1 MVLLLLA
8 LSLPARADDPD
19 APPDEDGGTPAA
31 APDTRAKVGATLAA
45 TMAWEH
51 RAQFRQRGPVTSLA
65 VAASRGEAV
74 PTWLA
79 VDASGWVWRSE
90 DRGSSW
96 MVAMRGDEAVDGAD
110 AERLLLNAESLRDD
124 ELRTVD
130 AAPVDGVP
138 VAPDPSVVQDVVSRA
153 NDDVAAI
160 VTKDGNGAETPTR
173 VWFHPTDPDLALV
186 GRADGTWRSTDGGLS
201 WEWADA
207 TMLTDVE
214 VVGDLLVAGTPEGV
228 RWSTDEG
235 RTWIDVDD
243 ATGGAPVRDLEVAG
257 AWLYAAT
264 SRGLYRSAD
273 GLRWAMVPAL
283 AGISIL
289 DVTADP
295 SWQGGAWVITPTSLV
310 RTDDDGATFYDT
322 ERASLKDVR
331 EVVPL
336 RGAGHLLAVTGDG
349 PWETIDG
356 GLRWV
361 PLARLLTE
369 PDVRDVA
376 IDAGL
381 PVIATRSG
389 IYALAMPMELA
400 ERPRALPLPQLYE
413 MVDVAQNRPGLDAD
427 MLSLSR
433 RRLLAAAT
441 PRVDLGWQWDRR
453 RGRDADHVALENAA
467 YDDSAWSFV
476 ARACWGNCA
485 ASASGYVSDPAD
497 AELDDTLFVVGDEVY
512 DDGNAIAAAANV
524 AQGIR
529 DYRRNA
535 AAVVT
540 EAWMRRQRLNQ
551 EQAVVDL
558 LPLRDRVMH
567 ALDVAEADARLDA
580 WTEGAFTRDL
590 ARLNAPSPE
599 TP

>member
-1 MVLLLLA
+1 MLALLLA
-8 LSLPARADDPD
+8 LTLAARADDPD
-19 APPDEDGGTPAA
+19 APPDEDGAAPGA
-31 APDTRAKVGATLAA
+31 APDARDQVGATLAA

-51 RAQFRQRGPVTSLA
+51 RGTFRQRGPVTGLA
-65 VAASRGEAV
+65 VAAARGSAV

-79 VDASGWVWRSE
+79 IDTGGWIWRSE
-90 DRGSSW
+90 DRGSTW
-96 MVAMRGDEAVDGAD
+96 MVAMRGEEAAEGAD
-110 AERLLLNAESLRDD
+110 EERLLMNAEALRDD
-124 ELRTVD
+124 ELRSVEE
-130 AAPVDGVP
+130 APVDGVQA
-138 VAPDPSVVQDVVSRA
+138 APDPSVVQDVVSRA
-153 NDDVAAI
+153 NDDAAAVIVA
-160 VTKDGNGAETPTR
+160 DRNGAEATPR
-173 VWFHPTDPDLALV
+173 VWFHPTDPELALV
-186 GRADGTWRSTDGGLS
+186 GRADGTWRSLDGGFS
-201 WEWADA
+201 WEWVDSAA
-207 TMLTDVE
+207 ITDVE
-214 VVGDLLVAGTPEGV
+214 VVGDLLVAGTQDGV

-243 ATGGAPVRDLEVAG
+243 STGGAPVRDLEVAG
-257 AWLYAAT
+257 RWIYAAT

-273 GLRWAMVPAL
+273 GLRWAIVPAL
-283 AGISIL
+283 AGLSVV

-295 SWQGGAWVITPTSLV
+295 SWQGGAWVITATSLI

-331 EVVPL
+331 EVIPL
-336 RGAGHLLAVTGDG
+336 RGAGHLIAITGDG

-376 IDAGL
+376 LDAGL

-389 IYALAMPMELA
+389 IYALAVPVELA
-400 ERPRALPLPQLYE
+400 ERPRALPLPQLYT
-413 MVDVAQNRPGLDAD
+413 MVDIAQNRRGLDSD

-441 PRVDLGWQWDRR
+441 PRVDLDWQWDRR
-453 RGRDADHVALENAA
+453 RGRDADHAALANSA
-467 YDDSAWSFV
+467 YDDTAWSFL

-497 AELDDTLFVVGDEVY
+497 AAFDDTLFVVGEEVY